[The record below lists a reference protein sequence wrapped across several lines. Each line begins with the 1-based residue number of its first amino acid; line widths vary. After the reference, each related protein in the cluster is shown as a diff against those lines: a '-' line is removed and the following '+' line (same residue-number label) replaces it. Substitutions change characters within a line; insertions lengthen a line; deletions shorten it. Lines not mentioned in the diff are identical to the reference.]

1 MTDRLPCVLLSTTT
15 DIRGLYGDALRT
27 IADRVEILD
36 HPAENP
42 ERVRLA
48 LGWRPPADAFAR
60 YPNLAALCSI
70 AAGVDNLLACPGR
83 PPDLPVVRVVD
94 PDQARA
100 MSGFVLWHVIG
111 HQRRFATYAENQRD
125 RVWRRIYPRDAGAVP
140 VGVLGYGRIGR
151 RVAGD
156 LAALGFPVRAW
167 SRTPQSPDPG
177 VTHHHGPDGLAEMLG
192 DSEVLVNLLPLTPET
207 RGILDARLLARLRPG
222 GYLVQVGRGEHLVE
236 ADLLAA
242 LASGHL
248 AGAALD
254 VFATEPLPPAH
265 PFWDHPVIR
274 VTPHEACDASP
285 RAVARTLLAA
295 ADAVREGRLPPDTV
309 DPARGY

>member
-1 MTDRLPCVLLSTTT
+1 MNRLPCVLLSATT
-15 DIRGLYGDALRT
+15 DLRGLFGAALAE

-36 HPAENP
+36 HPAPEP

-48 LGWRPPADAFAR
+48 LGWRPPADALAR

-83 PPDLPVVRVVD
+83 PPDLPVVRVID

-100 MSGFVLWHVIG
+100 MSAFVLWHVIG
-111 HQRRFATYAENQRD
+111 HQRRFDTYAENQRD
-125 RVWRRIYPRDAGAVP
+125 RVWRRLYPREARAVP
-140 VGVLGYGRIGR
+140 VGILGHGQIGR
-151 RVAGD
+151 RVAAD

-167 SRTPQSPDPG
+167 SRTAQGAGPG
-177 VTHHHGPDGLAEMLG
+177 ILHHHGPDGLAAMLAET
-192 DSEVLVNLLPLTPET
+192 EVLVNLLPLTAET
-207 RGILDARLLARLRPG
+207 RGLLDGALFARLRPG

-236 ADLLAA
+236 ADLLAS

-254 VFATEPLPPAH
+254 VFAAEPLPASH
-265 PFWDHPVIR
+265 PFWGHPAIR
-274 VTPHEACDASP
+274 VTPHEACEASP
-285 RAVARTLLAA
+285 QAVARTLLATA
-295 ADAVREGRLPPDTV
+295 EAVREGRVPPGTV
-309 DPARGY
+309 DAARGY

>member
-1 MTDRLPCVLLSTTT
+1 MDRLPCVLLSATT
-15 DIRGLYGDALRT
+15 DLRRLFGAALGE
-27 IADRVEILD
+27 IADRVAILD
-36 HPAENP
+36 HPAPEP

-48 LGWRPPADAFAR
+48 LAWRPPADALPR

-111 HQRRFATYAENQRD
+111 HQRRFQTYAENQRD
-125 RVWRRIYPRDAGAVP
+125 RVWRRLYPRDASAVP
-140 VGVLGYGRIGR
+140 VGLLGYGQIGR
-151 RVAGD
+151 RVAAD

-167 SRTPQSPDPG
+167 GRTPQTAGPG
-177 VTHHHGPDGLAEMLG
+177 VIHHHGPEGLAAMLPE
-192 DSEVLVNLLPLTPET
+192 SEVLVNLLPLTPET
-207 RGILDARLLARLRPG
+207 GGLLDAALLARLRPG
-222 GYLVQVGRGEHLVE
+222 GYLIQVGRGEHLVE
-236 ADLLAA
+236 ADLLAS

-254 VFATEPLPPAH
+254 VFATEPLPASH
-265 PFWDHPVIR
+265 PFWDHPAIR
-274 VTPHEACDASP
+274 VTPHEACEASP
-285 RAVARTLLAA
+285 QAVVRTLLAA
-295 ADAVREGRLPPDTV
+295 AEAVREGRIPPGAV
-309 DPARGY
+309 DAARGY

>member
-1 MTDRLPCVLLSTTT
+1 MDRLPCVLLSSTT
-15 DIRGLYGDALRT
+15 DLRGLFGAALSQ

-48 LGWRPPADAFAR
+48 LGWRPPADALAR

-83 PPDLPVVRVVD
+83 PPGLPVVRVVD

-111 HQRRFATYAENQRD
+111 HQRRFAAYAENQRD
-125 RVWRRIYPRDAGAVP
+125 RVWRRLYPRDASAVP
-140 VGVLGYGRIGR
+140 VGLLGYGKIGR
-151 RVAGD
+151 RVAAD
-156 LAALGFPVRAW
+156 LATLGFPVRAW
-167 SRTPQSPDPG
+167 SRTPQPADPG
-177 VTHHHGPDGLAEMLG
+177 VTHHHGPDGLAAMLG
-192 DSEVLVNLLPLTPET
+192 ASEVLVNLLPLTPET
-207 RGILDARLLARLRPG
+207 RGILDAALLSRLKPG
-222 GYLVQVGRGEHLVE
+222 GTLIQVGRGEHLVE

-242 LASGHL
+242 LDSGHL

-254 VFATEPLPPAH
+254 VFAAEPLPPEH
-265 PFWDHPVIR
+265 PFWDHPAIR
-274 VTPHEACDASP
+274 ITPHEACEASP
-285 RAVARTLLAA
+285 QAVARTLLAA
-295 ADAVREGRLPPDTV
+295 AEAVRQGRTPPDTV
-309 DPARGY
+309 DAGRGY

>member
-1 MTDRLPCVLLSTTT
+1 MDRLPCVLLSTTT
-15 DIRGLYGDALRT
+15 DIRGLYGAALEA

-48 LGWRPPADAFAR
+48 LAWRPPADAFAR

-94 PDQARA
+94 PDQART

-111 HQRRFATYAENQRD
+111 HQRRFDAYAQNQRD
-125 RVWRRIYPRDAGAVP
+125 RLWRRLYPRDASAVP
-140 VGVLGYGRIGR
+140 IGLLGYGKIGR
-151 RVAGD
+151 RVARD

-167 SRTPQSPDPG
+167 SRSPQSPDPG
-177 VTHHHGPDGLAEMLG
+177 VTHHHGPDGLQAMLG
-192 DSEVLVNLLPLTPET
+192 ESEVLVNLLPLTPET
-207 RGILDARLLARLRPG
+207 RGLLDARLFARLRPG
-222 GYLVQVGRGEHLVE
+222 GTLIQVGRGEHLVE

-265 PFWDHPVIR
+265 PFWDHPAIR

-285 RAVARTLLAA
+285 QAVARTLLAA
-295 ADAVREGRLPPDTV
+295 AEAVREGRVPPDTV
-309 DPARGY
+309 DPTRGY

>member
-1 MTDRLPCVLLSTTT
+1 MDRLPCVLLSATT
-15 DIRGLYGDALRT
+15 DLRGLFGPALAE
-27 IADRVEILD
+27 IADHVEILD
-36 HPAENP
+36 DPAPHP

-48 LGWRPPADAFAR
+48 LAWRPPADAMAR

-70 AAGVDNLLACPGR
+70 AAGVDNLIACPGR

-111 HQRRFATYAENQRD
+111 HQRRFEAYAENQRD
-125 RVWRRIYPRDAGAVP
+125 RLWRRLYPRDAGAVP
-140 VGVLGYGRIGR
+140 VGILGYGKIGR
-151 RVAGD
+151 RVAAD

-167 SRTPQSPDPG
+167 SRSPQQADPG
-177 VTHHHGPDGLAEMLG
+177 VVHHHGSDGLAAMLC
-192 DSEVLVNLLPLTPET
+192 ETEILVNLLPLTPET
-207 RGILDARLLARLRPG
+207 RGILDARLFSRLRPG
-222 GYLVQVGRGEHLVE
+222 GLLIQVGRGEHLVE
-236 ADLLAA
+236 ADLLAV
-242 LASGHL
+242 LDSGRL

-265 PFWDHPVIR
+265 PFWDYPTIR
-274 VTPHEACDASP
+274 ITPHEACEASP

-295 ADAVREGRLPPDTV
+295 AEAVRAGRVPPDTV

>member
-1 MTDRLPCVLLSTTT
+1 MDRLPCVLLSTTT
-15 DIRGLYGDALRT
+15 DLRGLFGTALAE
-27 IADRVEILD
+27 IADHVEILD
-36 HPAENP
+36 DPAPNP

-48 LGWRPPADAFAR
+48 LAWRPPADAMAR

-111 HQRRFATYAENQRD
+111 HQRRFSTYAENQRD
-125 RVWRRIYPRDAGAVP
+125 RLWRRLYPRDASAVP
-140 VGVLGYGRIGR
+140 VGILGYGKIGR
-151 RVAGD
+151 RVARD

-167 SRTPQSPDPG
+167 SRGPQAADPG
-177 VTHHHGPDGLAEMLG
+177 IVHHHGPDGLAAMLRQ
-192 DSEVLVNLLPLTPET
+192 SEVLVNLLPLTPET
-207 RGILDARLLARLRPG
+207 RGLLDMRLFSRLRPG

-242 LASGHL
+242 LESGRL

-254 VFATEPLPPAH
+254 VFATEPLPAAH
-265 PFWDHPVIR
+265 PFWDHPAIR
-274 VTPHEACDASP
+274 ITPHEACEASP
-285 RAVARTLLAA
+285 QAVARTLLAA
-295 ADAVREGRLPPDTV
+295 AQAVREGRVPPDTV

>member
-1 MTDRLPCVLLSTTT
+1 MDRLPCVLLSATT
-15 DIRGLYGDALRT
+15 DLRRLFGAALGE

-36 HPAENP
+36 HPAPEP

-48 LGWRPPADAFAR
+48 LAWRPPADALPR

-111 HQRRFATYAENQRD
+111 HQRRFQTYAENQRD
-125 RVWRRIYPRDAGAVP
+125 RVWRRLYPRDASAVP
-140 VGVLGYGRIGR
+140 VGLLGYGQIGR
-151 RVAGD
+151 RVAAD

-167 SRTPQSPDPG
+167 GRTPQTAGPG
-177 VTHHHGPDGLAEMLG
+177 VIHHHGPEGLAAMLPE
-192 DSEVLVNLLPLTPET
+192 SEVLVNLLPLTPET
-207 RGILDARLLARLRPG
+207 GGLLDAALLARLRPG
-222 GYLVQVGRGEHLVE
+222 GYLIQVGRGEHLVE
-236 ADLLAA
+236 AALLAS
-242 LASGHL
+242 LASGPL

-254 VFATEPLPPAH
+254 VFATEPLPASH
-265 PFWDHPVIR
+265 PFWDHPAIR
-274 VTPHEACDASP
+274 VTPHEACEASP
-285 RAVARTLLAA
+285 QAVARTLLAA
-295 ADAVREGRLPPDTV
+295 AEAVREGRIPPGAV
-309 DPARGY
+309 DAARGY

>member
-1 MTDRLPCVLLSTTT
+1 MDRLPCVLLSTTT
-15 DIRGLYGDALRT
+15 DLRGLFGTALAG
-27 IADRVEILD
+27 ISDHVEILD
-36 HPAENP
+36 HPAPNP

-48 LGWRPPADAFAR
+48 LGWRPPADALPQ

-83 PPDLPVVRVVD
+83 PRDLPVVRVVD

-111 HQRRFATYAENQRD
+111 HQRRFAAYAANQRD
-125 RVWRRIYPRDAGAVP
+125 RVWRRLYPRDASAVP
-140 VGVLGYGRIGR
+140 VGILGYGQIGR

-167 SRTPQSPDPG
+167 SRTPQGSGPG
-177 VTHHHGPDGLAEMLG
+177 IAHRHGPDGLSAMLAG
-192 DSEVLVNLLPLTPET
+192 SEVLVNLLPLTAET
-207 RGILDARLLARLRPG
+207 RGLIDAALLSCLRPG
-222 GYLVQVGRGEHLVE
+222 GYLIQVGRGEHLVE

-242 LASGHL
+242 LESGHL

-254 VFATEPLPPAH
+254 VFAAEPLPAAH
-265 PFWDHPVIR
+265 PFWDHPAIR
-274 VTPHEACDASP
+274 VTPHEACEASP
-285 RAVARTLLAA
+285 QAVARTLLAA
-295 ADAVREGRLPPDTV
+295 AEAVRAGRVPPDAVDA
-309 DPARGY
+309 ARGY

>member
-1 MTDRLPCVLLSTTT
+1 MDRLPCVLLSATT
-15 DIRGLYGDALRT
+15 DLRGLFGTALAE
-27 IADRVEILD
+27 IADHVEILD
-36 HPAENP
+36 HPASNP

-48 LGWRPPADAFAR
+48 LGWRPPADALTR

-125 RVWRRIYPRDAGAVP
+125 RIWRRLYPRDASAVP
-140 VGVLGYGRIGR
+140 VGILGYGKIGR
-151 RVAGD
+151 RVAAD

-167 SRTPQSPDPG
+167 SRTPQAADPG
-177 VTHHHGPDGLAEMLG
+177 ITHHHGPDGLAGMLG
-192 DSEVLVNLLPLTPET
+192 ETEVLVNLLPLTPET
-207 RGILDARLLARLRPG
+207 RGILDARLFSSLRPG
-222 GYLVQVGRGEHLVE
+222 GVLIQVGRGEHLIE

-242 LASGHL
+242 LESGHL

-265 PFWDHPVIR
+265 PFWDHPAIR
-274 VTPHEACDASP
+274 ITPHEACEASP

-295 ADAVREGRLPPDTV
+295 AEAVREGRLPPDTV
-309 DPARGY
+309 DAARGY

>member
-1 MTDRLPCVLLSTTT
+1 MDRLPCVLLSTAT
-15 DIRGLYGDALRT
+15 DLRGLFGAALDE

-36 HPAENP
+36 HPAPNP

-48 LGWRPPADAFAR
+48 LGWRPPADALAR

-111 HQRRFATYAENQRD
+111 HQRRFQVYAENQRD
-125 RVWRRIYPRDAGAVP
+125 RAWRRLYPRDAGAVP
-140 VGVLGYGRIGR
+140 VGILGYGKIGR

-156 LAALGFPVRAW
+156 LAALGFPVRVW
-167 SRTPQSPDPG
+167 GRTPQGADPG
-177 VTHHHGPDGLAEMLG
+177 ITHHHGPDGLATMLG
-192 DSEVLVNLLPLTPET
+192 ETEVLVNLLPLTPET
-207 RGILDARLLARLRPG
+207 RGILDGHLFSRLRPG
-222 GYLVQVGRGEHLVE
+222 GILIQVGRGEHLVE

-242 LASGHL
+242 LDSGRL

-254 VFATEPLPPAH
+254 VFAIEPLPAAH
-265 PFWDHPVIR
+265 PFWDHPAIR
-274 VTPHEACDASP
+274 ITPHEACEASP
-285 RAVARTLLAA
+285 QAVARTLLAA
-295 ADAVREGRLPPDTV
+295 AEAVREGRVPPGTV
-309 DPARGY
+309 DAARGY

>member
-1 MTDRLPCVLLSTTT
+1 MDRLPCVLLSATT
-15 DIRGLYGDALRT
+15 DLRGLFGAALAE
-27 IADRVEILD
+27 IADHVEIVD
-36 HPAENP
+36 HPAPNP

-48 LGWRPPADAFAR
+48 LGWRPPADALAR

-111 HQRRFATYAENQRD
+111 HQRRFAAYADNQRD
-125 RVWRRIYPRDAGAVP
+125 RIWRRLYPRDASAVP
-140 VGVLGYGRIGR
+140 VGILGYGKIGR

-167 SRTPQSPDPG
+167 SRTPQTADPG
-177 VTHHHGPDGLAEMLG
+177 VTHHHGPEGLAGMLG
-192 DSEVLVNLLPLTPET
+192 DTEVLVNLLPLTPET
-207 RGILDARLLARLRPG
+207 RSILDTRLFSSLRSG
-222 GYLVQVGRGEHLVE
+222 AFLIQVGRGEHLIE

-242 LASGHL
+242 LESGHL

-265 PFWDHPVIR
+265 PFWDHPAIR
-274 VTPHEACDASP
+274 ITPHEACEASP
-285 RAVARTLLAA
+285 QAVARTLLAA

-309 DPARGY
+309 DATRGY

>member
-1 MTDRLPCVLLSTTT
+1 MMDRLPCVLLSSTT
-15 DIRGLYGDALRT
+15 DIRGLYGDALEA

-48 LGWRPPADAFAR
+48 LGWRPPADALAR

-111 HQRRFATYAENQRD
+111 HQRRFDAYAANQRD
-125 RVWRRIYPRDAGAVP
+125 RVWRRLCPRDAGAVP
-140 VGVLGYGRIGR
+140 VGLLGYGKIGR
-151 RVAGD
+151 RVARD

-167 SRTPQSPDPG
+167 SRNPQSPDPG
-177 VTHHHGPDGLAEMLG
+177 VIHHHGPDGLPAMLG
-192 DSEVLVNLLPLTPET
+192 ESEVLVNLLPLTPET
-207 RGILDARLLARLRPG
+207 RGILDARLLSRLRPG
-222 GYLVQVGRGEHLVE
+222 GFLIQVGRGEHLIE

-242 LASGHL
+242 LESGHL

-265 PFWDHPVIR
+265 PFWDHPAIR

-285 RAVARTLLAA
+285 QAVARTLLAA
-295 ADAVREGRLPPDTV
+295 AEAVREGRVPPDTV
-309 DPARGY
+309 NAARGY

>member
-1 MTDRLPCVLLSTTT
+1 MDRLPCVLLSATT
-15 DIRGLYGDALRT
+15 DLRRLFGAALGE

-36 HPAENP
+36 HPAPEP

-48 LGWRPPADAFAR
+48 LAWRPPADALPR

-111 HQRRFATYAENQRD
+111 HQRRFQTYAENQRD
-125 RVWRRIYPRDAGAVP
+125 RVWRRLYPRDASAVP
-140 VGVLGYGRIGR
+140 VGLLGYGQIGR
-151 RVAGD
+151 RVAAD

-167 SRTPQSPDPG
+167 GRTPQTAGPG
-177 VTHHHGPDGLAEMLG
+177 VIHHHGPEGLAAMLPE
-192 DSEVLVNLLPLTPET
+192 SEVLVNLLPLTPET
-207 RGILDARLLARLRPG
+207 GGLLDAALLARLRPG
-222 GYLVQVGRGEHLVE
+222 GYLIQVGRGEHLVE
-236 ADLLAA
+236 ADLLAS

-254 VFATEPLPPAH
+254 VFATEPLPASH
-265 PFWDHPVIR
+265 PFWDHPAIR
-274 VTPHEACDASP
+274 VTPHEACEASP
-285 RAVARTLLAA
+285 QAVARTLLAA
-295 ADAVREGRLPPDTV
+295 AEAVREGRIPPGAV
-309 DPARGY
+309 DAARGY

>member
-1 MTDRLPCVLLSTTT
+1 MMDRLPCVLLSATT
-15 DIRGLYGDALRT
+15 DIRGLYGAALAA

-48 LGWRPPADAFAR
+48 LGWRPLADALAR
-60 YPNLAALCSI
+60 YPNLGALCSI

-111 HQRRFATYAENQRD
+111 HQRRFDAYAANQRD
-125 RVWRRIYPRDAGAVP
+125 RVWRRLCPRDASAVP
-140 VGVLGYGRIGR
+140 VGLLGYGKIGR
-151 RVAGD
+151 RVARD

-167 SRTPQSPDPG
+167 SRSPQSPDPG
-177 VTHHHGPDGLAEMLG
+177 IAHYHGPDGLAAMLG
-192 DSEVLVNLLPLTPET
+192 ASEILVNLLPLTPET
-207 RGILDARLLARLRPG
+207 RGLLDARLLSRLRPG
-222 GYLVQVGRGEHLVE
+222 GYLIQVGRGEHLVE

-242 LASGHL
+242 LESGHL

-265 PFWDHPVIR
+265 PFWDHPAIR

-285 RAVARTLLAA
+285 QAVARTLLAA
-295 ADAVREGRLPPDTV
+295 AEAVREGRVPPDTV
-309 DPARGY
+309 NAARGY